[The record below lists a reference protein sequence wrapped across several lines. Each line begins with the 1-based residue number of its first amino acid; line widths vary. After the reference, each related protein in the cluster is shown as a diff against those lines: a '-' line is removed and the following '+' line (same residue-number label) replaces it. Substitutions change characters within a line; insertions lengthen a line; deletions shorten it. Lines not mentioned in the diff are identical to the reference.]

1 MHVSGEVLA
10 RMGDIGAGGQG
21 GLQREGFGDFGGTVE
36 EDRVQ

>member
-10 RMGDIGAGGQG
+10 RMGDVGAGGQG
-21 GLQREGFGDFGGTVE
+21 RLQRGFGDFGDTVE